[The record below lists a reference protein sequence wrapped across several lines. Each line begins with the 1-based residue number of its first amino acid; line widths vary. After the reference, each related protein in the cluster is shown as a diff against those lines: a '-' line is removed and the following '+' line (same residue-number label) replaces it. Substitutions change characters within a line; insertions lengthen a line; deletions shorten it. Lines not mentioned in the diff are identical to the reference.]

1 MTSNIGSEFIQES
14 LNAQTKSLVMQKVK
28 TIFKPELLNRM
39 DEICIFNALNP
50 DNLSAIIKILL
61 QDIRKRLVPH
71 DIKINMSSAAITSIL
86 SKAFDSAYGARPLK
100 RYLDKVLITDIAK
113 LIIKGEL
120 LDHSQIGIYQ
130 IGEVVRGS
138 KAFNMNDTDLAIV
151 VEDKQG
157 MDMSD

>member
-14 LNAQTKSLVMQKVK
+14 LNSQTKSLVMQKVK

-50 DNLSAIIKILL
+50 DNLSSIIKILL
-61 QDIRKRLVPH
+61 KDIGKRLVPH
-71 DIKINMSSAAITSIL
+71 DIKINMSNAAITSIL

-113 LIIKGEL
+113 RIIKGEL
-120 LDHSQIGIYQ
+120 LDHAQIGIYH
-130 IGEVVRGS
+130 IGEVDRAS
-138 KAFNMNDTDLAIV
+138 KAFNIDETDLTIV
-151 VEDKQG
+151 VEDNET
-157 MDMSD
+157 MDISD